1 MRRGDLPQVTAIE
14 RESFPT
20 PWSEETF
27 RGLLGRRSAT
37 LLAAEAEDGAIVGYA
52 ALWTVGEEAELGD
65 LAVREGAR
73 RRGVGRALLAAA
85 LEEAARREAEAV
97 FLEVRRSNGAARRLY
112 ETAGFSAVA
121 VRPGY
126 YARPREDALVMRR
139 PLRAEEPVGASREP
153 PPGEGPAR

>member
-1 MRRGDLPQVTAIE
+1 MTAIE

-37 LLAAEAEDGAIVGYA
+37 LLAAEAEGGAIVGYA

-85 LEEAARREAEAV
+85 LEEAARRGAEAV

-139 PLRAEEPVGASREP
+139 PLRAGEPVGASREP
-153 PPGEGPAR
+153 APGEGPAR